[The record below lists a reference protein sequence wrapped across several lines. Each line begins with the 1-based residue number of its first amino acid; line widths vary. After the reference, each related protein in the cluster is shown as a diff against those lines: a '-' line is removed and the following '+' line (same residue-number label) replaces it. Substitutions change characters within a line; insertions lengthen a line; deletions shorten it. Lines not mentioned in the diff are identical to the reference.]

1 MTLFEKIYFTCL
13 ILNIVFFFLGQTGA
27 FEELYDY
34 DIDLEW
40 LGYLLG
46 FQIGLTVC
54 YLVVK
59 LILWIWGINIDLFPC
74 IKNVSN

>member
-13 ILNIVFFFLGQTGA
+13 ILNIIFFILGQCGV
-27 FEELYDY
+27 FDDLINI
-34 DIDLEW
+34 IDLEW

-46 FQIGLTVC
+46 SQVSLTVG
-54 YLVVK
+54 YLIVK

-74 IKNVSN
+74 VKIISN

>member
-13 ILNIVFFFLGQTGA
+13 VLNIVFFILRQLEV
-27 FEELYDY
+27 FEEWCDV
-34 DIDLEW
+34 IDLEW

-46 FQIGLTVC
+46 FQIELTGV

-59 LILWIWGINIDLFPC
+59 LILWIWGVNIDLFPS
-74 IKNVSN
+74 IN